1 MSVETITSAPK
12 QRAEDKQERRVLVR
26 RVSTPAWLLR
36 VFVESFFI
44 MFSILMALAVDNWQE
59 NRQHRRLAQ
68 QTLQVFEREIRL
80 NLATIED
87 LAPYHAGLRSVVAQ
101 ALATPG
107 EAADMRT
114 IAEGLRPTILQNTA
128 WQTAGASGGLT
139 HIDVETTWQ
148 LSLTYSFQDRYR
160 QQSLASLPSFALG
173 TATDPQE
180 VQRNVRQ
187 MYNYLNEMVTLEQ
200 DLSAA
205 YRQAIQIIRSGMR
218 ERIPAATVDTTS
230 A

>member
-114 IAEGLRPTILQNTA
+114 IAEGLRQRLLSKLATRLTG
-128 WQTAGASGGLT
+128 AGEL
-139 HIDVETTWQ
+139 V
-148 LSLTYSFQDRYR
+148 
-160 QQSLASLPSFALG
+160 LASDRFRDQPRNREDCLRKLSELAGRHDRRWLLVESVDEY
-173 TATDPQE
+173 ADIA
-180 VQRNVRQ
+180 QRRI
-187 MYNYLNEMVTLEQ
+187 
-200 DLSAA
+200 DAA
-205 YRQAIQIIRSGMR
+205 AG
-218 ERIPAATVDTTS
+218 
-230 A
+230 